1 LWGINTAKLKL
12 SISTVIVLLV
22 IFATGLSLTT
32 FAAIS
37 TSKNMPSSGTV
48 ITSAN
53 LGVYSNSKCTTPL
66 NSIDWGTLTPG
77 ESTSKTIYVKN
88 TGDGLSLTLNMATSN
103 WTPTGVNGQINLSWD
118 KENVRLQPGE
128 SVAAILTLTV
138 SANIVDVSGYNVQ
151 ITITGTN

>member
-1 LWGINTAKLKL
+1 MKTTKLKL
-12 SISTVIVLLV
+12 SMSAAIITLV
-22 IFATGLSLTT
+22 IIATALTLTT

-53 LGVYSNSKCTTPL
+53 LGVYSNSQCTTPL
-66 NSIDWGTLTPG
+66 DSINWGTLTPG
-77 ESTSKTIYVKN
+77 ENTTKTIYVKN
-88 TGDGLSLTLNMATSN
+88 TGDGLSLTLSMAASN
-103 WTPTGVNGQINLSWD
+103 WTPAGVNGPITLSWN

-128 SVAAILTLTV
+128 SVAATLTLNV
-138 SANIVDVSGYNVQ
+138 SADIVDVSGYNVQ

>member
-1 LWGINTAKLKL
+1 MSAAIIT
-12 SISTVIVLLV
+12 LV
-22 IFATGLSLTT
+22 IIATALTLTT

-53 LGVYSNSKCTTPL
+53 LGVYSNTQCTAHL

-77 ESTSKTIYVKN
+77 ENTTKTIYVKN
-88 TGDGLSLTLNMATSN
+88 TGDGLSLTLSMATSN
-103 WTPTGVNGQINLSWD
+103 WAPAGVNGPITLSWN

-128 SVAAILTLTV
+128 SVAATLTLTV
-138 SANIVDVSGYNVQ
+138 SADIVDVSGYNVQ